1 MDTPFVHKSIS
12 KNRFSEIKKYIHF
25 ADNSNIDIKD
35 KFAKVR
41 PLYDITNANLKKFGF
56 WHSDYSIDEQMIP
69 YFGLHSAKQTMRN
82 KSVRFGYKNFVIAL
96 SDGYPYH
103 LIIGGTPG
111 KDLTLR
117 VVLDLVLKCDNGI
130 GNLAFDNWY
139 SSTRLL
145 SILTAMEVPTVCTA
159 RADRVGN
166 APIKST
172 SQMQKCQRGDHSYV
186 YDDSL
191 NLHCVNWMDNSV
203 VTLMSNCTG
212 PFPLQQVSRFSKEQ
226 KKKVQVNQ
234 PFLIMN
240 YNRSM
245 GGVDLVDSAVATYHP
260 TIHAKKWYWPHFIN
274 TVGVLMGA
282 SWRIYRATTVEKDLP
297 LLFFLR
303 PVVQSYLHADKLVS
317 GPKVGNAPKTPDVVK
332 HTGEHWP
339 WRLEKQRRCQYNNCG
354 RKVRFEC
361 VRCDKGLCI
370 EDDHFRLY
378 HKVGD
383 Q

>member
-1 MDTPFVHKSIS
+1 M
-12 KNRFSEIKKYIHF
+12 
-25 ADNSNIDIKD
+25 
-35 KFAKVR
+35 
-41 PLYDITNANLKKFGF
+41 
-56 WHSDYSIDEQMIP
+56 
-69 YFGLHSAKQTMRN
+69 
-82 KSVRFGYKNFVIAL
+82 
-96 SDGYPYH
+96 
-103 LIIGGTPG
+103 
-111 KDLTLR
+111 
-117 VVLDLVLKCDNGI
+117 
-130 GNLAFDNWY
+130 
-139 SSTRLL
+139 
-145 SILTAMEVPTVCTA
+145 
-159 RADRVGN
+159 
-166 APIKST
+166 
-172 SQMQKCQRGDHSYV
+172 
-186 YDDSL
+186 
-191 NLHCVNWMDNSV
+191 
-203 VTLMSNCTG
+203 TLMSNCTG

-234 PFLIMN
+234 PFLITN

-245 GGVDLVDSAVATYHP
+245 GGVDLVDSAVATYRP
-260 TIHAKKWYWPHFIN
+260 TIRAKKWYWPHFIN

-303 PVVQSYLHADKLVS
+303 SVVQSYLHADKLVS